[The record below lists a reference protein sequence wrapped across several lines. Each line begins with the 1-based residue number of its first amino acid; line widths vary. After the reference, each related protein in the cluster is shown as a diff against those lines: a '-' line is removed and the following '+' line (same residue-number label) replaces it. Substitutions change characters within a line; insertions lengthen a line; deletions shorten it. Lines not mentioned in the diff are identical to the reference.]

1 MVNRSTDFP
10 HRINR
15 VKIVD
20 RFLKNR
26 KPKEK
31 PEGFMDRQTR
41 IKLQPGEWDFRLK
54 GPLENKK
61 ACIEKQRQA

>member
-1 MVNRSTDFP
+1 M
-10 HRINR
+10 
-15 VKIVD
+15 D

-31 PEGFMDRQTR
+31 PESAVDSQTR

-61 ACIEKQRQA
+61 ARIEKQRQAQFRHSKIHEERFSIP